1 MAKVVPM
8 LHVLRK
14 FSSKTVVMC
23 VTFPDLAFML
33 VVKICVEMR
42 VFSMLYTWCFI
53 CV

>member
-14 FSSKTVVMC
+14 YSSKTVVMC
-23 VTFPDLAFML
+23 VTFPDLAFIL

-42 VFSMLYTWCFI
+42 VFSMLYTLFVI